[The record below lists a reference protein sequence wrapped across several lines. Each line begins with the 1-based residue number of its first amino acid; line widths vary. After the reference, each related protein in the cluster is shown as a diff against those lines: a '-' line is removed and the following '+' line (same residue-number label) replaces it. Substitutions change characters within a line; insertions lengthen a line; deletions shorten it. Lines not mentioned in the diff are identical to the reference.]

1 MKRRVG
7 ILYKTP
13 IVEGDP
19 NEVNENEIFI
29 QKDTSTDEI
38 SSLQKRSSKG
48 FEDIIKLPSN
58 ISKVPIFNAEEFE
71 LYLVSSLSA
80 TATVTA
86 VKPLTPWADLVV
98 ELDATDLVSGSAGN
112 YSLQF
117 YFVIDKKGTYSV
129 GDNID
134 TTKNFFIIAYS
145 DDDDQPSIS
154 LATNARHEVI
164 SYYGKINEEEKYHF
178 TIMIAVFSKFSIVL
192 PKPKPMLYYGS
203 LRVFVDTS
211 SLG

>member
-19 NEVNENEIFI
+19 NEVNDNEILI

-38 SSLQKRSSKG
+38 SSLQKRSSEG

-58 ISKVPIFNAEEFE
+58 IVKVPIFNAEEFE

-86 VKPLTPWADLVV
+86 VKPLTQWTDLVV

-134 TTKNFFIIAYS
+134 ITKTFFIITYS

-154 LATNARHEVI
+154 LGTGDKHRAI
-164 SYYGKINEEEKYHF
+164 SYYGEIDEEETYKF
-178 TIMIAVFSKFSIVL
+178 TIMIAVFPWSSAIL
-192 PKPKPMLYYGS
+192 PKPMLYYGS

>member
-19 NEVNENEIFI
+19 NEVNDNEILI

-38 SSLQKRSSKG
+38 SSLQKRSSEG

-58 ISKVPIFNAEEFE
+58 IVKVPIFNAEEFE

-86 VKPLTPWADLVV
+86 VKPLTQWTDLVV

-134 TTKNFFIIAYS
+134 ITKTFFIITYS
-145 DDDDQPSIS
+145 DYDDQPSIS
-154 LATNARHEVI
+154 LGTGDKHRAI
-164 SYYGKINEEEKYHF
+164 SYYGEIDEEETYKF
-178 TIMIAVFSKFSIVL
+178 TIMIAVFPWSSAIL
-192 PKPKPMLYYGS
+192 PKPMLYYGS